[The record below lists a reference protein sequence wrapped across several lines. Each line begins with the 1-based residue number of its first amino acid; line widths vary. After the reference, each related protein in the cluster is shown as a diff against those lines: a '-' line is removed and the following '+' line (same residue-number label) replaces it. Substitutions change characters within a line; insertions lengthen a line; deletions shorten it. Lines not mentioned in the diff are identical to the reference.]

1 MTTRPKA
8 KRLTKAE
15 RDQKRADDQVALYNK
30 ITEDAHA
37 QARRQAFEDAPTPSS
52 RPQ

>member
-1 MTTRPKA
+1 MS

-15 RDQKRADDQVALYNK
+15 RDQKRAAEQVALYNK
-30 ITEDAHA
+30 ITEDAHE
-37 QARRQAFEDAPTPSS
+37 QARRQTLEELPVKG